1 MDQISISE
9 DQAHH
14 FFLTSM
20 ICLQEDHRRL
30 EKEIE
35 TRVGGRGAVYIYSNW
50 GDSSTRQ
57 MGERSNRAGEGVP
70 PPII

>member
-14 FFLTSM
+14 SFLTSM

-35 TRVGGRGAVYIYSNW
+35 S
-50 GDSSTRQ
+50 
-57 MGERSNRAGEGVP
+57 
-70 PPII
+70 